1 MMNQVLHYTEMMGFD
16 ATSALAEALKSSLSS
31 GALVSHPMMMVLSA
45 KAGLQIK
52 DPVTQRS
59 TQFVDDGIYARMRDG
74 NLMTQGLGEWG
85 MIAGLND
92 LEAVSVY
99 LAEHTPVSERF
110 PLMCHLI
117 ESLPKSAREREKS
130 SEMTF

>member
-1 MMNQVLHYTEMMGFD
+1 MNQVLHYTEMMGFD

-59 TQFVDDGIYARMRDG
+59 TKFVDDGIYARIRDG

-85 MIAGLND
+85 MIAGAND
-92 LEAVSVY
+92 LEAVAVY
-99 LAEHTPVSERF
+99 LAQHTPVSERF
-110 PLMCHLI
+110 PLMCRLI
-117 ESLPKSAREREKS
+117 ESLPNPVGHREHHL
-130 SEMTF
+130 EMSF